1 MKQTLTSF
9 CYMNLRGFLV
19 SCIAFSASAQ
29 IALENLPLRLEAPH
43 TAEDYQWSLGGQTI
57 PGATNRVLEIPAAQE
72 ADAGTYRVESTSGHS
87 ALYKVR
93 WQRVIRIFVNNT
105 EVRGDTVDIRGPSQI
120 RLVCSLG
127 NLPVRYTLDGK
138 EPTAMSALYKT
149 LVLVTNACML
159 RAAVVIPEGDS
170 VKLRRV
176 P

>member
-9 CYMNLRGFLV
+9 CYINTRGLLV

-29 IALENLPLRLEAPH
+29 IAVENLPLRLEAPH
-43 TAEDYQWSLGGQTI
+43 TASDYQWYLGGRAI
-57 PGATNRVLEIPAAQE
+57 PGATNRVLEIPSAQE
-72 ADAGTYRVESTSGHS
+72 ADAGTYKVESTSGHS

-138 EPTAMSALYKT
+138 EPTALSALYKT
-149 LVLVTNACML
+149 PVLVTNACML

>member
-1 MKQTLTSF
+1 
-9 CYMNLRGFLV
+9 MNTRGLLV
-19 SCIAFSASAQ
+19 SCVAFSASAQ

-43 TAEDYQWSLGGQTI
+43 TASDYQWHLGGRVI
-57 PGATNRVLEIPAAQE
+57 PGATNRVLEIPSAQE
-72 ADAGTYRVESTSGHS
+72 ADAGTYKVESTSGHS
-87 ALYKVR
+87 ALFKVR

-138 EPTAMSALYKT
+138 EPTALSAIYKT
-149 LVLVTNACML
+149 PVLVTNACML

-176 P
+176 Q

>member
-1 MKQTLTSF
+1 
-9 CYMNLRGFLV
+9 MNIRGILV
-19 SCIAFSASAQ
+19 SCVAFSASAQ

-43 TAEDYQWSLGGQTI
+43 TAEDYQWSLGGRAI
-57 PGATNRVLEIPAAQE
+57 PGATNRVLEIPSAQE

-105 EVRGDTVDIRGPSQI
+105 EVRGDSVDIRGPSQI

-138 EPTAMSALYKT
+138 EPTALSSLYKT
-149 LVLVTNACML
+149 RVLVTNACVL

>member
-1 MKQTLTSF
+1 
-9 CYMNLRGFLV
+9 
-19 SCIAFSASAQ
+19 
-29 IALENLPLRLEAPH
+29 
-43 TAEDYQWSLGGQTI
+43 
-57 PGATNRVLEIPAAQE
+57 VLEIPGAQE

-149 LVLVTNACML
+149 PVLVTNACML
-159 RAAVVIPEGDS
+159 RAAVVIPEGDC

>member
-1 MKQTLTSF
+1 
-9 CYMNLRGFLV
+9 
-19 SCIAFSASAQ
+19 
-29 IALENLPLRLEAPH
+29 
-43 TAEDYQWSLGGQTI
+43 LGGQPIT
-57 PGATNRVLEIPAAQE
+57 GATNRVLEIPGAQE

-149 LVLVTNACML
+149 PVLVTNACML
-159 RAAVVIPEGDS
+159 RAAVVIPEGDC

>member
-1 MKQTLTSF
+1 
-9 CYMNLRGFLV
+9 MNIRGLLV

-43 TAEDYQWSLGGQTI
+43 IASDYQWYLGGRVI
-57 PGATNRVLEIPAAQE
+57 PGATNRVLEIPSAQE
-72 ADAGTYRVESTSGHS
+72 ADAGTYKVESTSGHS

-105 EVRGDTVDIRGPSQI
+105 EVRWDTVDIRGPSQI

-127 NLPVRYTLDGK
+127 NLPMRYTLDGN
-138 EPTAMSALYKT
+138 EPTALSALYKT
-149 LVLVTNACML
+149 PVLVTNACML

-176 P
+176 Q